1 MRTPKILNALLV
13 VTASLIM
20 VFFFV
25 LFYSVRFEPD
35 DMNTSLQLQRSS
47 LIDLLINKY
56 YNTSFRPLFIVTS
69 FFTIGYISDTGQY
82 LNTVFVYFL
91 FVYALFAF
99 SIYKILQ
106 EIFSVNEKDLQQKR
120 ALFCFSNLFFI
131 SIYFLTTEKIEIF
144 GWYCASTIY
153 LFPMAISSFAVWRLI
168 KSNKNIFD
176 YVLLF
181 ICAVLI
187 SGGAEH
193 VPASLIAVAAPLTLI
208 LFFEKRGDKTFFRE
222 HKYQIRKT
230 VFFVLAVMVFFF
242 LFVTNPG
249 LWSHYNDAQADVIKT
264 GGQNQVRFLETLIMF
279 CKPAKLMGFAL
290 LFISWNL
297 FSQYFDL
304 KSSKRINL
312 IYFVG
317 VFFAT
322 VLVAVLTGSF
332 AYNSLVVGRVWFVA
346 DVSFFVLLSAIVLK
360 YKLNINPPMKIVI
373 AVAGL
378 IIMLFFAGRH
388 IPALLS
394 FSAEHDR
401 IVSYLQKQDSGK
413 VIVIENFPKPDLIN
427 QVELSL
433 DPNVGENQLFCQ
445 FYHIKAKVS
454 VKK

>member
-168 KSNKNIFD
+168 KSNKNIK
-176 YVLLF
+176 LKRT
-181 ICAVLI
+181 
-187 SGGAEH
+187 
-193 VPASLIAVAAPLTLI
+193 AP
-208 LFFEKRGDKTFFRE
+208 
-222 HKYQIRKT
+222 
-230 VFFVLAVMVFFF
+230 
-242 LFVTNPG
+242 
-249 LWSHYNDAQADVIKT
+249 
-264 GGQNQVRFLETLIMF
+264 
-279 CKPAKLMGFAL
+279 
-290 LFISWNL
+290 
-297 FSQYFDL
+297 
-304 KSSKRINL
+304 
-312 IYFVG
+312 
-317 VFFAT
+317 
-322 VLVAVLTGSF
+322 
-332 AYNSLVVGRVWFVA
+332 
-346 DVSFFVLLSAIVLK
+346 
-360 YKLNINPPMKIVI
+360 
-373 AVAGL
+373 
-378 IIMLFFAGRH
+378 
-388 IPALLS
+388 
-394 FSAEHDR
+394 
-401 IVSYLQKQDSGK
+401 
-413 VIVIENFPKPDLIN
+413 
-427 QVELSL
+427 
-433 DPNVGENQLFCQ
+433 
-445 FYHIKAKVS
+445 
-454 VKK
+454 